1 MIFPKTSICHG
12 FSIAMLNNQMV
23 YCKAT
28 HLLLGSRLSCRKPV
42 DFLLW
47 WKSTKI
53 HKHPQK
59 SMRIVE
65 NPPKSTK
72 IHENP
77 PILRHLVGSLGS
89 ASPSADLQPFG
100 WTAGLVVPLGTCPGR
115 DGPVLCSM
123 GIHGVNPNLNSS
135 GAVVVLVQRGTGSN
149 PRLSAFECR
158 ILWRCQNKP
167 VLLVNHH

>member
-72 IHENP
+72 IHQNP
-77 PILRHLVGSLGS
+77 WKSTNFKTSCWFSGISLALRWPPTFWMDCRARC
-89 ASPSADLQPFG
+89 ASRNLSWPRR
-100 WTAGLVVPLGTCPGR
+100 TCPVLNG
-115 DGPVLCSM
+115 DPWGKPQPEFLWGSGGLGPAGHREQSQTFRLWM
-123 GIHGVNPNLNSS
+123 QNSLTVS
-135 GAVVVLVQRGTGSN
+135 
-149 PRLSAFECR
+149 
-158 ILWRCQNKP
+158 K
-167 VLLVNHH
+167 